1 MSREQLDYEDLLQ
14 KYGNEYLQEMNP
26 DDCLYSMDEMDE
38 LLNDSAY
45 NAIQRA
51 FYGYDYN
58 PYREGSGSE
67 REPFNPNR
75 DYFGFNGYANLV
87 SVDSRD
93 YVSWMDARIDEDGFI
108 EWCIEQG
115 YIDEEDEEEIQGVG
129 ATHGVL
135 VGKILSVE
143 YRNTSY
149 YGNNSY
155 WVYMDT
161 DKGFVKAYTAANASL
176 GYTIQSMEGK
186 TVGFNYTKRK
196 DGGIVLHQV
205 ADGWDYYGN
214 RK

>member
-1 MSREQLDYEDLLQ
+1 MTREQLDYKDLLR

-26 DDCLYSMDEMDE
+26 DDCLYGMDEMDE

-58 PYREGSGSE
+58 PYRERSGLD

-93 YVSWMDARIDEDGFI
+93 YVQWMDDRIDEDGFI

-115 YIDEEDEEEIQGVG
+115 YIDEQEDIEGVG
-129 ATHGVL
+129 LVSALQPRYDSSASFYGKAQIDDHDDAITLYSYDTKVAEYNKASGNLHVYGYFSATTARHIREFAYQLGITL
-135 VGKILSVE
+135 PSGKNI
-143 YRNTSY
+143 
-149 YGNNSY
+149 
-155 WVYMDT
+155 
-161 DKGFVKAYTAANASL
+161 
-176 GYTIQSMEGK
+176 EG
-186 TVGFNYTKRK
+186 TY
-196 DGGIVLHQV
+196 H
-205 ADGWDYYGN
+205 Y
-214 RK
+214 